1 MDEWLERLYSIWQSL
16 RSELPPAKRTKSLV
30 LLKSSLWAP
39 TMPSPPVLPEER
51 VGEVRGAETNGDA
64 FLPLRQDEVRPP
76 VPLPG

>member
-1 MDEWLERLYSIWQSL
+1 MDGWLERLHSIRQSL

-51 VGEVRGAETNGDA
+51 VGEVRGQ
-64 FLPLRQDEVRPP
+64 RQTATPFFPYGRTK
-76 VPLPG
+76 